1 MHFIFPIFV
10 MGYLCTNC
18 AMPLYGIMYT
28 GLGGKPPFPICI
40 LYIVTLM
47 KVFPMRERERERERE
62 SARESLEDDLI
73 WSIMV
78 CGLWR

>member
-1 MHFIFPIFV
+1 MHFIFPLFV

-28 GLGGKPPFPICI
+28 GLGGKPPFTTCI

-47 KVFPMRERERERERE
+47 KVFPMRERERERERG
-62 SARESLEDDLI
+62 REGGRE
-73 WSIMV
+73 
-78 CGLWR
+78 GGKKN

>member
-1 MHFIFPIFV
+1 

-28 GLGGKPPFPICI
+28 GLGGNPPFTTCI

-47 KVFPMRERERERERE
+47 KVFPKRGWGGVGGGRDREKRKK
-62 SARESLEDDLI
+62 
-73 WSIMV
+73 
-78 CGLWR
+78 